1 MRRCSVEVHD
11 FSRTANGAA
20 SKCRDRIVFPHA
32 HRNSHQSCLS
42 IQSAAKFFTGFDAL
56 NALSLDTPSQ
66 KHVACCAAS
75 VRYGYSLLCL
85 LVSCRQHTVGTF
97 DVTFVDR
104 PPSIC
109 ILKGRDNE
117 NRHLAHAF
125 RIHPRAHVR
134 LRMFVSMSNRKLV
147 LRTQSVSSKQT
158 TDRPLFLVLTI
169 SQRMAFFGCQ
179 CNHMTI

>member
-1 MRRCSVEVHD
+1 MIFRELQTVPLPSAEIESFFRMLTEILISSLVVSLNI
-11 FSRTANGAA
+11 F
-20 SKCRDRIVFPHA
+20 
-32 HRNSHQSCLS
+32 L
-42 IQSAAKFFTGFDAL
+42 QSAAKFFTGFDAL
-56 NALSLDTPSQ
+56 DALSLDTPSQ

-75 VRYGYSLLCL
+75 VRNGYGLLCL

-134 LRMFVSMSNRKLV
+134 LRMFIENVHVR
-147 LRTQSVSSKQT
+147 LRTNGFFWKSV
-158 TDRPLFLVLTI
+158 
-169 SQRMAFFGCQ
+169 
-179 CNHMTI
+179 